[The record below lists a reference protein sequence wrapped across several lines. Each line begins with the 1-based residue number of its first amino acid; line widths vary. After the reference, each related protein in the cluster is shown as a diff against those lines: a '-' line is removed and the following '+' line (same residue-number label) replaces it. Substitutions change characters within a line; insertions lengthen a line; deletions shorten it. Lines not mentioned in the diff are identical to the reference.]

1 MVIINSHNNP
11 VITQPVATSAGGKPQ
26 ASAPAN
32 AEKPPTGQTP
42 SHSSVS
48 LLARQLGAAAAR
60 AQTRDAAL
68 DPQSLGQKASQVL
81 TELSGSVG
89 GVDSR
94 SFEGMPRDQ
103 LALITYAEHGEF
115 TIEERVSAWQ
125 ETARQEQL
133 WRQSAATR
141 ALDEYGS
148 TGKMTGFFGEALAH
162 FKSLPVI
169 EQAQYPS
176 GYADDLLSK
185 IDLDS
190 SDAPVTQVQAASAMD
205 VVRGLLP
212 EPAFARVSR
221 LDESPTVARTSQAD
235 LSVVSS
241 GNDDRGRQ
249 IMLDRLYGGR
259 EPPVIDGAQGMSFT
273 NIGRGSWEFLTKQD
287 RQLLSDIYAYV
298 QDKDVD
304 MTYVD
309 ILAGDIGGYRQCDD
323 GRIMGNFNTGS
334 SYDSQGWKLTID
346 FTEKDAITAS
356 RMLHGSAI
364 SSTRL
369 DQGFLRYTLDPGH
382 GALGSSV
389 NFDFL
394 EHVVAKFSGETYTV
408 PPLGNQFSTYVPI
421 DNNYVI
427 TTSSSIRLQIP
438 EPDFITENGV
448 TRLTE
453 KGRALG
459 YTLEEMNGEAVRP
472 HLELVRAK
480 NGLEILRQW
489 HANERHPGA
498 SGRLVSLWERLG
510 EM

>member
-26 ASAPAN
+26 ASAPAT

-115 TIEERVSAWQ
+115 TVEERVSAWQ

-169 EQAQYPS
+169 EQAQYPT

-185 IDLDS
+185 IALDS
-190 SDAPVTQVQAASAMD
+190 SDTPVIYAQAASPMEI
-205 VVRGLLP
+205 VRGLLP
-212 EPAFARVSR
+212 EAAFARVSKS
-221 LDESPTVARTSQAD
+221 DESTTVARSSQAD
-235 LSVVSS
+235 FSIVNSS
-241 GNDDRGRQ
+241 TNDRGRQ

-259 EPPVIDGAQGMSFT
+259 EPPFMDGAEGMMFK
-273 NIGRGSWEFLTKQD
+273 NIGRSSLEYLTKQD

-298 QDKDVD
+298 QDKNVD

-309 ILAGDIGGYRQCDD
+309 TLAGDLGDYRQCDN
-323 GRIMGNFNTGS
+323 GRIVGTFNSGHQ
-334 SYDSQGWKLTID
+334 YNSQGWQLSVD
-346 FTEKDAITAS
+346 FTEKDSATAS
-356 RMLHGSAI
+356 RMLQGSAI
-364 SSTRL
+364 ASTRL

-382 GALGSSV
+382 ALGNWV
-389 NFDFL
+389 DFDFL
-394 EHVVAKFSGETYTV
+394 EHVVTRFSAEAHTATS
-408 PPLGNQFSTYVPI
+408 LDNQFSTYVWKN
-421 DNNYVI
+421 NNYVM
-427 TTSSSIRLQIP
+427 TTSSTVRIQRP
-438 EPDFITENGV
+438 DPDFITENGV

-459 YTLEEMNGEAVRP
+459 YTLEEFTGEAVRP

-480 NGLEILRQW
+480 SGLEILRQW
-489 HANERHPGA
+489 SGNERHPGV

-510 EM
+510 KM